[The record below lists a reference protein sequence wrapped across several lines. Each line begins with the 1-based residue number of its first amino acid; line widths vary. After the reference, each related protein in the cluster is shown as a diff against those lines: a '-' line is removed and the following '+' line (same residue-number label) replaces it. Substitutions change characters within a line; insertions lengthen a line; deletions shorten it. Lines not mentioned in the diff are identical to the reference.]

1 VPYDRG
7 VIRNILIAQLQ
18 VIPTLVVAFL
28 LIDRK
33 RRHGRTRPEW
43 ERERDRLE
51 ARKAYAVRLL
61 SQEHPR
67 SGTLSSNFKAT
78 LEEIHRDSSAALRRH
93 KCRKPSDGHSVFI
106 LLALAP

>member
-1 VPYDRG
+1 MPYDRG

-78 LEEIHRDSSAALRRH
+78 LSLCQPDH
-93 KCRKPSDGHSVFI
+93 P
-106 LLALAP
+106 LAIMRV